1 MEDKVCLAD
10 QSFCIMCVYLTVADC
25 VCAGAGWWSQ
35 ETEAGYQAG
44 AGGGLDDSGEL
55 RTALPRAHWE
65 ETPIRNR
72 AVPERRP
79 VPISPRPS
87 WLPPSAFQRWLLPW
101 PFFCFLL
108 PKNIFSSSS
117 TLLHKLV
124 SGEKRKTW
132 RVVLDWGQRPHLYH
146 RERLRGECLKGGHIG
161 KLQSPC
167 RKKRGKHFMLP
178 SRIYTDRYI
187 FKKKKKT
194 LLAVH
199 CIENFFFKNRIVESS
214 LKYILL

>member
-1 MEDKVCLAD
+1 MSHEAMSHLTTYLCWNGR
-10 QSFCIMCVYLTVADC
+10 QSLSGWPSLFCIVCVCVYLAVADC

-35 ETEAGYQAG
+35 ETEAGHQAG

-65 ETPIRNR
+65 ETPSETELCLSEGLS
-72 AVPERRP
+72 PSFP
-79 VPISPRPS
+79 SPIM

-108 PKNIFSSSS
+108 PKNILSSSS

-124 SGEKRKTW
+124 SEGWIGTE
-132 RVVLDWGQRPHLYH
+132 VDVLHSAMWGGGFLIFATGSSW
-146 RERLRGECLKGGHIG
+146 RGECLKGGHIG

-167 RKKRGKHFMLP
+167 RKKRGGKHFMLP
-178 SRIYTDRYI
+178 SRIYR
-187 FKKKKKT
+187 
-194 LLAVH
+194 
-199 CIENFFFKNRIVESS
+199 
-214 LKYILL
+214 

>member
-1 MEDKVCLAD
+1 MMEPGNRGWPSSWSRWWPWWLWRAEDHTS
-10 QSFCIMCVYLTVADC
+10 Q
-25 VCAGAGWWSQ
+25 GALGR
-35 ETEAGYQAG
+35 
-44 AGGGLDDSGEL
+44 D
-55 RTALPRAHWE
+55 
-65 ETPIRNR
+65 PIRNR

-87 WLPPSAFQRWLLPW
+87 WLPPAAFQRWLLPW

-124 SGEKRKTW
+124 SEKTNLKGGSGLRSASST
-132 RVVLDWGQRPHLYH
+132 VQCGGVPHLYH

-167 RKKRGKHFMLP
+167 RKKRGGKNFMLP
-178 SRIYTDRYI
+178 SRIYTDR
-187 FKKKKKT
+187 
-194 LLAVH
+194 
-199 CIENFFFKNRIVESS
+199 
-214 LKYILL
+214 